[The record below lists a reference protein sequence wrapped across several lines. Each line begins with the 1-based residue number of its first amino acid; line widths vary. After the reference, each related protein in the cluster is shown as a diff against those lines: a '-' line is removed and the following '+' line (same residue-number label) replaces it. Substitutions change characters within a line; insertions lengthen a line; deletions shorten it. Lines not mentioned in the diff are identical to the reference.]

1 MTKPPR
7 RGLDGRI
14 LGVVFFL
21 VLEVFASVGWRKD
34 GDRMDFNRR
43 IFSFFLFLFIPLN
56 LRFNL
61 KFERN
66 EKKILFNSES
76 ELEKEREREKEE
88 GVLFRRLNSALES
101 EKERKE

>member
-1 MTKPPR
+1 M
-7 RGLDGRI
+7 DGRI

-43 IFSFFLFLFIPLN
+43 IFSFFLFIPLN

-61 KFERN
+61 KFERVRN

-76 ELEKEREREKEE
+76 ELEREKERKRR
-88 GVLFRRLNSALES
+88 VFCCSFRRLNSVLES
-101 EKERKE
+101 EKETKE